1 MLVLGKLAQ
10 FHDSPYRPDALY
22 TDLELKDF
30 QILDMSIALR
40 TTEHLKCIWTNY
52 HIRSE
57 ESMNKKLNI
66 GRVVTIG
73 GAFIAFA
80 IGSGFSTGQEIMQFF
95 AAYGTE
101 IVLCAVVFFIGNL
114 YMNYNFLEAGRKGQ
128 FEKGSQVFN
137 YFGGKYI
144 GLFFDW
150 FSVIF
155 SFASYF
161 VMMLAQELP
170 CSSSLVFSLL
180 LAL

>member
-1 MLVLGKLAQ
+1 
-10 FHDSPYRPDALY
+10 
-22 TDLELKDF
+22 
-30 QILDMSIALR
+30 
-40 TTEHLKCIWTNY
+40 
-52 HIRSE
+52 
-57 ESMNKKLNI
+57 MNKKLNI

-161 VMMLAQELP
+161 VMIAGAGATLQQQFGIQPVIGAVIIAALAGLTVMLGLNK
-170 CSSSLVFSLL
+170 LVDIIGKSVLQLL
-180 LAL
+180 CCAFLQAL